1 MTKETIRR
9 EASHWSLCSMDME
22 NISLIDKLS
31 QQTDSQSL
39 ILNDHQVVL
48 TALYK
53 NALYN
58 LQIMNDM
65 SKLIKEQEQRIIKL
79 ESQKPLSKFWLW

>member
-1 MTKETIRR
+1 
-9 EASHWSLCSMDME
+9 MDME

>member
-1 MTKETIRR
+1 
-9 EASHWSLCSMDME
+9 MDME

-31 QQTDSQSL
+31 QQTDNQSL